1 MEKQQTQNDRVKQ
14 LIKAIG
20 AKGQRK
26 NAEVIYGVYD
36 SSRQSLSTRIND
48 WFIDHSKVPLEEKT
62 YFFHLLAVMVDA
74 GIPVIQALKILAA
87 RTQNEHFRRVLNT
100 VVFTVIQ
107 GKKLSEAMAR
117 FPDVFGDMEVGVV
130 RAGEAAGNLEKMLL
144 RVSEQLEKTHELQMK
159 ITTASIY
166 PLAVMMV
173 LLVVAAGMLMFV
185 IPSLVSILREG
196 GLKDSDFPLAT
207 QILLGISN
215 FVAYY
220 WWAAIIG
227 ALLLYMVLK
236 VYIGSDTGRLRWDL
250 FKLKMPVVGTLLR
263 RMYVLRF
270 VSTLGILMEAGL
282 PVVNAL
288 TIIATSL
295 RSEIYRLKVWELIS
309 EVQQGQKISAGL
321 ADAPFLFPDTVTQM
335 LSVAEQS
342 ASMGSISQKI
352 GVQYDREIDNA
363 LKRLTSLFEPI
374 MIVMVGVFVALLALA
389 ILTPVFK
396 LTQLVSKGDA

>member
-396 LTQLVSKGDA
+396 LTQLVSK

>member
-1 MEKQQTQNDRVKQ
+1 MEKQQTQNDKVKQ

-396 LTQLVSKGDA
+396 LTQLVSK

>member
-250 FKLKMPVVGTLLR
+250 FKLKMPVVGT
-263 RMYVLRF
+263 
-270 VSTLGILMEAGL
+270 
-282 PVVNAL
+282 
-288 TIIATSL
+288 
-295 RSEIYRLKVWELIS
+295 
-309 EVQQGQKISAGL
+309 
-321 ADAPFLFPDTVTQM
+321 
-335 LSVAEQS
+335 
-342 ASMGSISQKI
+342 
-352 GVQYDREIDNA
+352 
-363 LKRLTSLFEPI
+363 
-374 MIVMVGVFVALLALA
+374 
-389 ILTPVFK
+389 
-396 LTQLVSKGDA
+396 